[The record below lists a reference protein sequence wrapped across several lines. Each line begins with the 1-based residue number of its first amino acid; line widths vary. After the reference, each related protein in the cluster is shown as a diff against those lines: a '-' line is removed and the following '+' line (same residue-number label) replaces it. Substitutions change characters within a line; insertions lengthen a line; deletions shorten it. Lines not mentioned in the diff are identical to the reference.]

1 MEERPQKCT
10 VHDMARQLRYIP
22 ETSIIR
28 HVTKRNGRRTNIMAV
43 HFDVPFLAALDF
55 GRDPVRNNGSIL
67 YLLRVLSSTRLSL
80 MRPSSIQKLSRF
92 ET

>member
-1 MEERPQKCT
+1 MAIRYDACFGAIVPNSQDVMEERPQKCT

-67 YLLRVLSSTRLSL
+67 YLLRVLS
-80 MRPSSIQKLSRF
+80 
-92 ET
+92 